1 MPGTFSKECVMT
13 ELRPSDFAAI
23 IGIDWADKTHAICL
37 KIPGLDTCEIA
48 ELAHTPEAIDD
59 WACAL
64 KERFPNGTIAVA
76 LEQKKGPL
84 LYALLKYDH
93 LVLYPVHPMT
103 AAKYRQTWAP
113 SRAKDDPTDAQ
124 FLLEL
129 LERHHDRLHAWTP
142 QSKSIRQL
150 GQLVEMR
157 RRLVGDKVRI
167 TNRLTA
173 ALKNY
178 YPLVLGLFDQKDTI
192 IFCDFLDTWPSLKQ
206 AKHARQDTL
215 IRFFKAHNAQYE
227 TTNRDRIDRIKK
239 ATALTCDEGVIMPNR
254 LLAGALVAQLRTTI
268 LSIQTFDQNIQ
279 ELYEEH
285 ADAPI
290 FDSLPGAAKTYAP
303 RLLAAFG
310 EDRDRYQCADEILQY
325 AGIAPVIE
333 RSGQKCWTHWR
344 YSCPKFLRQSFVEW
358 AGQSIRFSFWAS
370 AYYQMQKERGK
381 SHQVAIRALAFK
393 WIRILFRCWKNR
405 TPYDESV
412 YLKALQK
419 RRSPLLENI
428 AGNP

>member
-1 MPGTFSKECVMT
+1 MPGTFSKECVMSKLLPT
-13 ELRPSDFAAI
+13 GFAAI

-37 KIPGLDTCEIA
+37 KIPGLNTCENS

-59 WACAL
+59 WVYAL
-64 KERFPNGTIAVA
+64 KERFPNGKIAVA

-84 LYALLKYDH
+84 LYALVKYDH
-93 LVLYPVHPMT
+93 LVLFPIHPMT

-113 SRAKDDPTDAQ
+113 SRAKDDPSDAR

-129 LERHHDRLHAWTP
+129 LERHHDRLHVWIP
-142 QSKSIRQL
+142 QSKIIRGL

-178 YPLVLGLFDQKDTI
+178 YPLVLDLFDQKDTI

-206 AKHARQDTL
+206 VKRVRKDTFN
-215 IRFFKAHNAQYE
+215 RFFKAHNAQNE
-227 TTNRDRIDRIKK
+227 STNAGRIDRIKR
-239 ATALTCDEGVIMPNR
+239 AVPLTCDDGVIMPNR

-268 LSIQTFDQNIQ
+268 LSIQTFDQKIL
-279 ELYEEH
+279 ELYQDH

-290 FDSLPGAAKTYAP
+290 FDSLPGAAKAYAP

-310 EDRDRYQCADEILQY
+310 EDRDRYQCADEIIQY

-344 YSCPKFLRQSFVEW
+344 YSCPTFLRQTFVEW
-358 AGQSIRFSFWAS
+358 AGQSVKFSFWAS

-393 WIRILFRCWKNR
+393 WIRILFRCWKDS
-405 TPYDESV
+405 TLYDESA
-412 YLKALQK
+412 YLMALQQ
-419 RRSPLLENI
+419 RQSPLLEFV
-428 AGNP
+428 AGKP